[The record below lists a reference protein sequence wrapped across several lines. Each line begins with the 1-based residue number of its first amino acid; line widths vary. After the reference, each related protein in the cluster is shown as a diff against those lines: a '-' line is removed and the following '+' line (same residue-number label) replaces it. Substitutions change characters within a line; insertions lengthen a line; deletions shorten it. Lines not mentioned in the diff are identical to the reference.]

1 MELKDFLLE
10 LISAKLK
17 REKHMELAFEEVG
30 GKRPDAVMKSSGSI
44 LGVILMA
51 FDEPDTDILKRIE
64 EFRGLDHPLYLLV
77 KKGTHRAVTDM
88 LFKRSI
94 YDVKVVTW
102 DIEVGL

>member
-1 MELKDFLLE
+1 MELKDFLLD

-51 FDEPDTDILKRIE
+51 FDEADEDIVKRIE
-64 EFRGLDHPLYLLV
+64 EF
-77 KKGTHRAVTDM
+77 
-88 LFKRSI
+88 
-94 YDVKVVTW
+94 
-102 DIEVGL
+102 